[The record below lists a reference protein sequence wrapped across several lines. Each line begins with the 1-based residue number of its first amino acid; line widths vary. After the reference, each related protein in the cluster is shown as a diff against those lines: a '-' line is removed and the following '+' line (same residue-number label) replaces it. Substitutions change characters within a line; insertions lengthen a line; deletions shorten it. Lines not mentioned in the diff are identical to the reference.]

1 MMHYYRYFLGQNDL
15 VFQNIMSSFQ
25 TVNMKLDKK
34 AFYLR
39 VLVSLS
45 VQPLYYSKK
54 LFFLQ
59 ILITGEKG
67 GRRE

>member
-39 VLVSLS
+39 VLVTLS
-45 VQPLYYSKK
+45 VQPQYYSKK
-54 LFFLQ
+54 LFFFTNLNY
-59 ILITGEKG
+59 
-67 GRRE
+67 